1 MSDELALFPLPAVL
15 FPGAPLPLHV
25 FEPRYRAL
33 VADVQAAPR
42 RERYF
47 GVVATARPAGMTTGA
62 QLTDLREVGTTA
74 RLLEVDPLPDGRYEL
89 SAVGTR
95 RFRLLDLIHDDRPY
109 LVGRVE
115 WIDPPDGLRDPA
127 PNADAIPQLQQ
138 AVSAAFDA
146 YLTAVATLQDLTL
159 EDLELPTA
167 ADALSWTVAAVT
179 VLTGD
184 ERHELLATVGTADR
198 LVAELRVL
206 RRETALV
213 RATRTLPATDGLLN
227 IDHSVS

>member
-1 MSDELALFPLPAVL
+1 MSEELALFPLPAVL
-15 FPGAPLPLHV
+15 FPGSPLPLHV

-42 RERYF
+42 PERHF
-47 GVVATARPAGMTTGA
+47 GVVAACRPAGMTTGA
-62 QLTDLREVGTTA
+62 QLSDLRDVGTTA
-74 RLLEVDPLPDGRYEL
+74 RLLEVDSLPDGRYEL
-89 SAVGTR
+89 SAVGAR
-95 RFRLLDLIHDDRPY
+95 RFRLLELVDDDRPY

-115 WIDPPDGLRDPA
+115 WIDQPDGPPTA
-127 PNADAIPQLQQ
+127 TPNVDAIAPLQR
-138 AVSAAFDA
+138 AVTSAFDA
-146 YLTAVATLQDLTL
+146 YLAVVAILQNLTL

-179 VLTGD
+179 VLSGD

-206 RRETALV
+206 RRETALI
-213 RATRTLPATDGLLN
+213 RATRTLPATDGLLT
-227 IDHSVS
+227 IDQSAS